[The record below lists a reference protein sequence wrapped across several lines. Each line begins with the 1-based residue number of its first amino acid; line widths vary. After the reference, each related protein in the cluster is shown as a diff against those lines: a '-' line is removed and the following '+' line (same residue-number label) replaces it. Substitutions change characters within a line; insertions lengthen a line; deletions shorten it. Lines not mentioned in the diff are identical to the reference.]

1 MSKNLHATL
10 IIICPSGGDPLLLSP
25 LLKHTTHIH
34 CLISINVHQASTNV
48 NGHNFFPHVGIQL
61 QPFASYTLPCQ
72 MPLCQ
77 SAPLLPS
84 VTWQQ
89 NVMGY
94 RWELATSTAVP
105 PTFASDVMGKHN
117 KIGGITF
124 GASLTHK
131 STYSCQEFFFKSN
144 FTKSFVSP

>member
-72 MPLCQ
+72 MPFCQ
-77 SAPLLPS
+77 STALLPF
-84 VTWQQ
+84 VAQQ
-89 NVMGY
+89 QHVMGY
-94 RWELATSTAVP
+94 WWKGSASTAIP
-105 PTFASDVMGKHN
+105 PPSASNVVGQH

-124 GASLTHK
+124 EATLINK
-131 STYSCQEFFFKSN
+131 
-144 FTKSFVSP
+144 